1 MAYKIP
7 ILVFFSSLQ
16 IIDTISLRLCCFES
30 AGSRAQRRAA
40 SGTQST
46 PGPAKPVTTP
56 TKASALVTGFDEKT
70 TFQLARRRRRRPKNN
85 LKEGKEWADEKYFV
99 DWLVNH
105 VKQYPSNTPW
115 SDNALTV
122 AYRTAH
128 PHHKGYSNWIGDP
141 SKHGRRVCAK
151 SILHAAFPDSRPKL
165 QLTATPDL
173 VPKPPASRGRITFF
187 SII

>member
-115 SDNALTV
+115 SDNSQTV
-122 AYRTAH
+122 AYWTGICIIKAIR
-128 PHHKGYSNWIGDP
+128 IG
-141 SKHGRRVCAK
+141 CATHQYMGVEYVL
-151 SILHAAFPDSRPKL
+151 SRCCTQHFP
-165 QLTATPDL
+165 
-173 VPKPPASRGRITFF
+173 I
-187 SII
+187 